1 MTKVSTI
8 TPCYNMSKYMKGFL
22 DNLSTQTHKDLEIVL
37 DHNDPSDEEVKL
49 VEEYNEQYDNILH
62 IKVEGVD
69 PIGTSM
75 NRCIEYATG
84 DYLCIWNVDDLRT
97 PDSIEVMAKALDEN
111 PDVDFVYGNY
121 IIVPKFGSTEG
132 QYVDETG
139 EKMNY
144 NRYDLGPYFMFRK
157 SLLEKSGVFD
167 EQLVQGADYDLALRL
182 AFNAKGLHLPIN
194 LGYYLNEGLGQST
207 KPDSKQPIER
217 TVIELRYNIRVLE
230 PHLVPYTRTYD
241 VGNIIVDEEKFQF
254 LILDESHNTEKIIS
268 DTQSSPYIKWNDES
282 LADLIRN
289 DNVYN
294 VFIFNK
300 DGNHGY
306 FSLLHN
312 LTSNIEGTIVE
323 LGNREG
329 LGILSIYDALSEKVN
344 YIHLIL

>member
-37 DHNDPSDEEVKL
+37 DHNDPSEEEVKM
-49 VEEYNEQYDNILH
+49 VEEYNEQHDNILH
-62 IKVEGVD
+62 IKVDGVD

-121 IIVPKFGSTEG
+121 IIVPKFGSVEG

-139 EKMNY
+139 REDELTTGMI
-144 NRYDLGPYFMFRK
+144 LGPYFMFRK

-207 KPDSKQPIER
+207 KPNSKQPIER

-230 PHLVPYTRTYD
+230 PHLVPYTRSYD
-241 VGNIIVDEEKFQF
+241 VGNIIVDEQ
-254 LILDESHNTEKIIS
+254 KI
-268 DTQSSPYIKWNDES
+268 P
-282 LADLIRN
+282 
-289 DNVYN
+289 V
-294 VFIFNK
+294 
-300 DGNHGY
+300 
-306 FSLLHN
+306 
-312 LTSNIEGTIVE
+312 SNF
-323 LGNREG
+323 R
-329 LGILSIYDALSEKVN
+329 
-344 YIHLIL
+344 

>member
-97 PDSIEVMAKALDEN
+97 PDSIEVMAKALDDN

-121 IIVPKFGSTEG
+121 TIVPNFGGTQG

-139 EKMNY
+139 REDELTTGMI
-144 NRYDLGPYFMFRK
+144 LGPYFMFRK
-157 SLLEKSGVFD
+157 SILEKSGVFD

-182 AFNAKGLHLPIN
+182 AFNGKGLHLPIN

-217 TVIELRYNIRVLE
+217 TVIEMRYDIRVLE
-230 PHLVPYTRTYD
+230 PQLMPYTSEYD
-241 VGNIIVDEEKFQF
+241 IENIIVDEEK
-254 LILDESHNTEKIIS
+254 IPVS
-268 DTQSSPYIKWNDES
+268 
-282 LADLIRN
+282 
-289 DNVYN
+289 
-294 VFIFNK
+294 
-300 DGNHGY
+300 
-306 FSLLHN
+306 N
-312 LTSNIEGTIVE
+312 L
-323 LGNREG
+323 R
-329 LGILSIYDALSEKVN
+329 
-344 YIHLIL
+344 

>member
-97 PDSIEVMAKALDEN
+97 TDSIEVMAKALDEN

-121 IIVPKFGSTEG
+121 VIVPNFGGTEG

-139 EKMNY
+139 REDELTTGMI
-144 NRYDLGPYFMFRK
+144 LGPYFMFRK
-157 SLLEKSGVFD
+157 SILEKSGVFD

-182 AFNAKGLHLPIN
+182 ALNGKGLHLPIN

-207 KPDSKQPIER
+207 KPNSKQPIER

-230 PHLVPYTRTYD
+230 PHLVPYTREYD
-241 VGNIIVDEEKFQF
+241 VENIIVDEEK
-254 LILDESHNTEKIIS
+254 IAVS
-268 DTQSSPYIKWNDES
+268 
-282 LADLIRN
+282 
-289 DNVYN
+289 
-294 VFIFNK
+294 
-300 DGNHGY
+300 
-306 FSLLHN
+306 N
-312 LTSNIEGTIVE
+312 L
-323 LGNREG
+323 
-329 LGILSIYDALSEKVN
+329 K
-344 YIHLIL
+344 